1 MRSITTLLR
10 EFCFLGSQT
19 KRPLVNL
26 RPDPPTLDPVQVSLR
41 PHDLR
46 ERLGGTPAFPGRL
59 KEALSR
65 APLLLLFVARVYHA
79 VTAATRPGRTR
90 AGTSCDVRPR
100 CHILS
105 Q

>member
-46 ERLGGTPAFPGRL
+46 
-59 KEALSR
+59 
-65 APLLLLFVARVYHA
+65 
-79 VTAATRPGRTR
+79 
-90 AGTSCDVRPR
+90 GTSD
-100 CHILS
+100 HLS
-105 Q
+105 GNREREEEKTGDKDLPLPNEIKFLSLSNDSTGLICQRWLTTRRK